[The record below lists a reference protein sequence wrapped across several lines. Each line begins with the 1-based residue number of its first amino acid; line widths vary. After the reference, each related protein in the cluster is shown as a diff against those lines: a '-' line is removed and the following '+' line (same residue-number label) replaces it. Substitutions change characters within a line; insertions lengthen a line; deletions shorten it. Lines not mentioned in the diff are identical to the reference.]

1 MSRTAATREV
11 HIQLLV
17 TTLPALELQGKG
29 EVGKQN
35 IILLLAGKPKTQSLW
50 EAAVGETDWQ
60 EVDYSPITPTAPILD
75 LIFQVQRCPKK
86 NMLNKE
92 IIPKTI
98 LVQNW
103 RNLCHVYNK

>member
-35 IILLLAGKPKTQSLW
+35 IILLLAGKPKTQSL
-50 EAAVGETDWQ
+50 
-60 EVDYSPITPTAPILD
+60 
-75 LIFQVQRCPKK
+75 
-86 NMLNKE
+86 
-92 IIPKTI
+92 
-98 LVQNW
+98 
-103 RNLCHVYNK
+103 